1 MTPSFLVCTV
11 CELYLVRGQE
21 GNVSQNIRDEEER
34 KPSWHAHGTL
44 MAEAMLI
51 LYVLIVTFAPLD
63 GDFMIHGF
71 TLFWGVA
78 IFLFASCPGWASQG
92 DDGGKGGY
100 SLGLRWLLE
109 ADFVTFAGDIS
120 LQVYALQRPLS
131 ILWHWMVD
139 WDASKPGW
147 IHVGWMS
154 PFVFCCFFVAL
165 HCLAYIVAEHL
176 DKPAT
181 EWIVSQLSTGANAS
195 EGASA
200 GGAGSGSDHVEGED
214 AAGKQ

>member
-21 GNVSQNIRDEEER
+21 GNVSQNVRDEEER

-120 LQVYALQRPLS
+120 LQVYALQRPLRY
-131 ILWHWMVD
+131 IIRVPHYPPHFLLLFLLGAPRLPRFPMVWH
-139 WDASKPGW
+139 
-147 IHVGWMS
+147 
-154 PFVFCCFFVAL
+154 VA
-165 HCLAYIVAEHL
+165 
-176 DKPAT
+176 P
-181 EWIVSQLSTGANAS
+181 
-195 EGASA
+195 
-200 GGAGSGSDHVEGED
+200 
-214 AAGKQ
+214 